1 MLLLT
6 RFQGRM
12 GTLRDPGDV
21 TKRNR
26 HSENPIRYTTLPE
39 ATTAYFISVREESF
53 GGL

>member
-1 MLLLT
+1 
-6 RFQGRM
+6 M

-26 HSENPIRYTTLPE
+26 YSENPIRFTTLPE
-39 ATTAYFISVREESF
+39 ATTAHFISVRQKSF